1 MDQKPEAIKY
11 GDEEGRP
18 IPSVVAI
25 DKTTGAVFTGRDAW
39 DKKMELSESCEYISS
54 VKTILDSEQI
64 KTIAGREWTAVDVAS
79 EVFKYLKANVHNRTG
94 IDMADYSKYYEAR
107 EVVTRILEQDF
118 IGPVTK
124 DECLAEVPVQYY
136 IMGKLYPQKD
146 TVEALDLARNPLLEN
161 EIETYDVSISLSN
174 QNNPSSM
181 GITVTLKVDVSAI
194 CVSGSYAFYEPT
206 SFDDAKEC
214 GIDTSRWEHLE
225 KKPKEIWQRNE
236 YSYDEKVIFT
246 GERVE
251 YADLPNG
258 LQLQVYT
265 HSIMDSGERVITIA
279 LVNEN
284 QSENDITS
292 TSRCCAFQ
300 PVIRV
305 SSSDGTAVF
314 TSVNRQTYL
323 TTDPELLELDMLY
336 SDVHCYAQGHG
347 CSVMWDMD
355 NAEPEWVESAFF
367 PTFNLRQM
375 KAAEVVS
382 GNVLSMQFLS
392 TATVDDVVLELS
404 AFATKYQKWIK
415 DQNNAVSEVKESLRE
430 IARSNI
436 QKCQDACN
444 RIDYAIRLLKE
455 SAEGDGKAF
464 RAFRLANEAML
475 LQRRQTLLKS
485 GKTFDPAKVCWYPFQ
500 LAFVLHELTS
510 FIEPKGHPGQKVPD
524 RQMVDLL
531 WFPTGG
537 GKTEAYLGITAFV
550 IFLRRLR
557 DANADGVTVIMRYT
571 LRLLT
576 LQQFERASILIF
588 ACELLRK
595 KHNLGGNEI
604 SIGLWVG
611 GNLTPN
617 HLKEARTSINK
628 QKEGGDDEKSN
639 PVQIKVC
646 PWCGAKL
653 NAQHYDVDLVQNRMI
668 IKCPN
673 QHCNFHTAPN
683 GLPVHIID
691 DAIYQHL
698 PTFVVATVDKFAQ
711 IPLNDKPAALFGITN
726 NKKPPE
732 LIIQDELHLISGP
745 LGTMTGIY
753 EAAISKLCERD
764 GICAKVIASTATIR
778 NAANQIMALYGRGH
792 TQFPPQGLS
801 AKDSFFAIQSTPEE
815 RPARQYF
822 GVMGIGTTAT
832 TTLIRVNAAML
843 FATRY
848 LATLGYPDAVVD
860 NFWTITGYF
869 NSLRE
874 LGGASTQILDDV
886 QSRLDYL
893 AKTKFVSVYPG
904 VDTSKGY
911 TYTEELTSRMS
922 NSEITDI
929 IQVKLKRSYTKDNH
943 ADVFDYLLASNMI
956 SVGVDVGRLG
966 AMVVAGQPKTN
977 AEYIQATSRVGRDNP
992 GLVIAVYNASR
1003 SRDRSHYEQFLKY
1016 HSALYRYVEA
1026 TSLTP
1031 FSDRARDRGLHALYV
1046 SLCRY
1051 LIENLRGNSQAIN
1064 YRSDNPEIRKVEKI
1078 IIDYVRRVDPDEL
1091 SAVMDELKDIQDA
1104 WDIAATGSL
1113 VYKSRKN
1120 EKKLLKGDT
1129 ENDRFRMMNS
1139 MRNVDGQSG
1148 IYLLGG
1154 L

>member
-1 MDQKPEAIKY
+1 
-11 GDEEGRP
+11 
-18 IPSVVAI
+18 
-25 DKTTGAVFTGRDAW
+25 
-39 DKKMELSESCEYISS
+39 
-54 VKTILDSEQI
+54 
-64 KTIAGREWTAVDVAS
+64 
-79 EVFKYLKANVHNRTG
+79 
-94 IDMADYSKYYEAR
+94 MADYSIFYDAR
-107 EVVTRILEQDF
+107 KVVSRILKQDF

-124 DECLAEVPVQYY
+124 DECLSELPVQYY
-136 IMGKLYPQKD
+136 IMGKLYPQMD

-161 EIETYDVSISLSN
+161 EIETYDASISLSN

-181 GITVTLKVDVSAI
+181 GITVTLKAGVNEI
-194 CVSGSYAFYEPT
+194 CVSGSYAFYEPV
-206 SFDDAKEC
+206 SFEGAKDC
-214 GIDTSRWEHLE
+214 GIDISKWEHLE
-225 KKPKEIWQRNE
+225 KKPKELWRRNE
-236 YSYDEKVIFT
+236 YSYSERIAFS

-251 YADLPNG
+251 YIDLPNG

-265 HSIMDSGERVITIA
+265 HSIMKSGERAITIA

-284 QSENDITS
+284 QSENDMGA
-292 TSRCCAFQ
+292 TSRSCAFQ
-300 PVIRV
+300 PAIRITGI
-305 SSSDGTAVF
+305 DGVPIF

-336 SDVHCYAQGHG
+336 SDVYCYAQGHG
-347 CSVMWDMD
+347 CSVMWDME
-355 NAEPEWVESAFF
+355 NIEPEWVESAFF
-367 PTFNLRQM
+367 PTFNLQQM

-392 TATVDDVVLELS
+392 TAPVGDVVRELS
-404 AFATKYQKWIK
+404 AFAEKYQQWIEQ
-415 DQNNAVSEVKESLRE
+415 QNNGMSKVKSTLQD
-430 IARSNI
+430 IARSNV
-436 QKCQDACN
+436 QKCQNAYN
-444 RIDYAIRLLKE
+444 RINYAIKLLKD
-455 SAEGDGKAF
+455 SAAGDGKAF
-464 RAFRLANEAML
+464 LAFQLANEAML
-475 LQRRQTLLKS
+475 LQRRQTLLKN
-485 GKTFDPAKVCWYPFQ
+485 GKKFDPDKARWYPFQ
-500 LAFVLHELTS
+500 LAFILHEVTS
-510 FIEPKGHPGQKVPD
+510 FVEPKGHHGQEIPD

-537 GKTEAYLGITAFV
+537 GKTEAYLGIAAFV

-557 DANADGVTVIMRYT
+557 DVNADGVTVIMRYT

-595 KHNLGGNEI
+595 KYNMGGNEI

-628 QKEGGDDEKSN
+628 QKEGGVDEKSN
-639 PVQIKVC
+639 PIQIKVC

-653 NAQHYDVDLVQNRMI
+653 DARHYDVDLVQNRMK

-673 QHCNFHTAPN
+673 QYCDFHTAPS
-683 GLPVHIID
+683 GLPIHIID
-691 DAIYQHL
+691 DTIYQHL
-698 PTFVVATVDKFAQ
+698 PTFIVATVDKFAQ
-711 IPLNDKPAALFGITN
+711 IPLNDKPSALFGIAN
-726 NKKPPE
+726 GKKPPE

-764 GICAKVIASTATIR
+764 GVCAKVIASTATIR
-778 NAANQIMALYGRGH
+778 NAANQIMALYGRNH

-801 AKDSFFAIQSTPEE
+801 AKDSFFAVQSMPEE
-815 RPARQYF
+815 RPARQYL

-843 FATRY
+843 FASRY
-848 LATLGYPDAVVD
+848 LATLGYPDTVVD

-893 AKTKFVSVYPG
+893 AKTKFASEYPG

-922 NSEITDI
+922 NSEITEI
-929 IQVKLKRSYTKDNH
+929 IQVKLKRSYSQGNH

-992 GLVIAVYNASR
+992 GLVVAVYNASR

-1064 YRSDNPEIRKVEKI
+1064 YRSDNPEVKKVEKI

-1091 SAVMDELKDIQDA
+1091 AAVRDELKDIQDA

-1120 EKKLLKGDT
+1120 EKRLLKSDT
-1129 ENDRFRMMNS
+1129 ENDRFRTMNS

>member
-1 MDQKPEAIKY
+1 
-11 GDEEGRP
+11 
-18 IPSVVAI
+18 
-25 DKTTGAVFTGRDAW
+25 
-39 DKKMELSESCEYISS
+39 
-54 VKTILDSEQI
+54 
-64 KTIAGREWTAVDVAS
+64 
-79 EVFKYLKANVHNRTG
+79 
-94 IDMADYSKYYEAR
+94 MADYSQFYEAR
-107 EVVTRILEQDF
+107 KVVSRILEQDF
-118 IGPVTK
+118 IGPVSK
-124 DECLAEVPVQYY
+124 DECLAELPVQYY

-161 EIETYDVSISLSN
+161 EIETYDASISLSN

-181 GITVTLKVDVSAI
+181 GFTVTLKAGVGTI
-194 CVSGSYAFYEPT
+194 CVSGSYAFYEPI
-206 SFDDAKEC
+206 SFENAKES

-225 KKPKEIWQRNE
+225 KKPKEVWKRNE
-236 YSYDEKVIFT
+236 YTYSKKIVFT
-246 GERVE
+246 GERVA
-251 YADLPNG
+251 YADLPGG

-265 HSIMDSGERVITIA
+265 HSVMDSGERVITIA

-284 QSENDITS
+284 QSDNDMGS
-292 TSRCCAFQ
+292 TSKYCAFQ
-300 PVIRV
+300 PVIRLT
-305 SSSDGTAVF
+305 SGDAAAIF

-323 TTDPELLELDMLY
+323 ATDPELLELDMLY
-336 SDVHCYAQGHG
+336 SDVYCYAQGHG

-355 NAEPEWVESAFF
+355 NVEPEWVESAFF
-367 PTFNLRQM
+367 PTFDLRQM

-392 TATVDDVVLELS
+392 AAPADDVVWELGTY
-404 AFATKYQKWIK
+404 AAKYKKWIENQS
-415 DQNNAVSEVKESLRE
+415 DLVPEVKDDLQE
-430 IARSNI
+430 IAKSNI
-436 QKCQDACN
+436 QKCQAACS
-444 RIDYAIRLLKE
+444 RIEYAIKLLKE
-455 SAEGDGKAF
+455 SANSDCKAF
-464 RAFRLANEAML
+464 RAFQLANEAML
-475 LQRRQTLLKS
+475 LQRRQTLLKN
-485 GKTFDPAKVCWYPFQ
+485 KKNFDPAKVCWYPFQ
-500 LAFVLHELTS
+500 LAFILHELAS
-510 FIEPKGHPGQKVPD
+510 FIEPKGHPGQEVPD

-595 KHNLGGNEI
+595 KYKMGGNEI

-653 NAQHYDVDLVQNRMI
+653 HAQHYDVDLVQNRMT

-673 QHCNFHTAPN
+673 QQCHFHAAPN
-683 GLPVHIID
+683 GLPIHIID

-711 IPLNDKPAALFGITN
+711 IPLNDKPAALFGIAN

-764 GICAKVIASTATIR
+764 GVCAKVIASTATIR
-778 NAANQIMALYGRGH
+778 NAANQIMALYGRNH

-801 AKDSFFAIQSTPEE
+801 AKDSFFAVQSTQEE

-832 TTLIRVNAAML
+832 TTLIRVNAVML

-848 LATLGYPDAVVD
+848 LETLGFPDAVVD

-893 AKTKFVSVYPG
+893 AKTKFISEYPR

-922 NSEITDI
+922 NSEITEI
-929 IQVKLKRSYTKDNH
+929 IQVKLKRSYSQGNH

-1064 YRSDNPEIRKVEKI
+1064 YRSDNPEVQRVEKI
-1078 IIDYVRRVDPDEL
+1078 IIDYVRRVDPNEL
-1091 SAVMDELKDIQDA
+1091 AAVMDELKDIQNA

-1120 EKKLLKGDT
+1120 EKKLLKSDT
-1129 ENDRFRMMNS
+1129 DNDRFRTMNS

>member
-1 MDQKPEAIKY
+1 
-11 GDEEGRP
+11 
-18 IPSVVAI
+18 
-25 DKTTGAVFTGRDAW
+25 
-39 DKKMELSESCEYISS
+39 
-54 VKTILDSEQI
+54 
-64 KTIAGREWTAVDVAS
+64 
-79 EVFKYLKANVHNRTG
+79 
-94 IDMADYSKYYEAR
+94 MADYSKYYEAR

-595 KHNLGGNEI
+595 KHNLGGNKI

>member
-1 MDQKPEAIKY
+1 
-11 GDEEGRP
+11 
-18 IPSVVAI
+18 
-25 DKTTGAVFTGRDAW
+25 
-39 DKKMELSESCEYISS
+39 
-54 VKTILDSEQI
+54 
-64 KTIAGREWTAVDVAS
+64 
-79 EVFKYLKANVHNRTG
+79 
-94 IDMADYSKYYEAR
+94 MADYSKYYEAR

-392 TATVDDVVLELS
+392 TAT
-404 AFATKYQKWIK
+404 
-415 DQNNAVSEVKESLRE
+415 
-430 IARSNI
+430 
-436 QKCQDACN
+436 
-444 RIDYAIRLLKE
+444 
-455 SAEGDGKAF
+455 
-464 RAFRLANEAML
+464 
-475 LQRRQTLLKS
+475 
-485 GKTFDPAKVCWYPFQ
+485 
-500 LAFVLHELTS
+500 
-510 FIEPKGHPGQKVPD
+510 
-524 RQMVDLL
+524 
-531 WFPTGG
+531 
-537 GKTEAYLGITAFV
+537 
-550 IFLRRLR
+550 
-557 DANADGVTVIMRYT
+557 
-571 LRLLT
+571 
-576 LQQFERASILIF
+576 
-588 ACELLRK
+588 
-595 KHNLGGNEI
+595 
-604 SIGLWVG
+604 
-611 GNLTPN
+611 
-617 HLKEARTSINK
+617 
-628 QKEGGDDEKSN
+628 
-639 PVQIKVC
+639 
-646 PWCGAKL
+646 
-653 NAQHYDVDLVQNRMI
+653 
-668 IKCPN
+668 
-673 QHCNFHTAPN
+673 
-683 GLPVHIID
+683 
-691 DAIYQHL
+691 
-698 PTFVVATVDKFAQ
+698 
-711 IPLNDKPAALFGITN
+711 
-726 NKKPPE
+726 
-732 LIIQDELHLISGP
+732 
-745 LGTMTGIY
+745 
-753 EAAISKLCERD
+753 
-764 GICAKVIASTATIR
+764 IR
-778 NAANQIMALYGRGH
+778 NEANQIMALYGRGH

>member
-1 MDQKPEAIKY
+1 
-11 GDEEGRP
+11 
-18 IPSVVAI
+18 
-25 DKTTGAVFTGRDAW
+25 
-39 DKKMELSESCEYISS
+39 
-54 VKTILDSEQI
+54 
-64 KTIAGREWTAVDVAS
+64 
-79 EVFKYLKANVHNRTG
+79 
-94 IDMADYSKYYEAR
+94 MADYSKYYEAR
-107 EVVTRILEQDF
+107 EVVSRILEQDF

-124 DECLAEVPVQYY
+124 DECLAELPVQYY

-161 EIETYDVSISLSN
+161 EIETYDASISLSN

-181 GITVTLKVDVSAI
+181 GITVTLKAGVNAI
-194 CVSGSYAFYEPT
+194 CISGSYAFYEPIA
-206 SFDDAKEC
+206 FEDAKDC
-214 GIDTSRWEHLE
+214 GIDTSKWERME
-225 KKPKEIWQRNE
+225 KKPKEVWRRNE
-236 YSYDEKVIFT
+236 YPYSATIEFS

-251 YADLPNG
+251 YADLPSG

-265 HSIMDSGERVITIA
+265 HSIMESGERVITIA

-284 QSENDITS
+284 QSENDMGA
-292 TSRCCAFQ
+292 TSRSCAFQ
-300 PVIRV
+300 SVIRATGV
-305 SSSDGTAVF
+305 DGASVF

-347 CSVMWDMD
+347 CSVMWDME
-355 NAEPEWVESAFF
+355 NIEPKWVESAFF

-392 TATVDDVVLELS
+392 TAPVGNVVRELS
-404 AFATKYQKWIK
+404 AFAAKYQQWIEQ
-415 DQNNAVSEVKESLRE
+415 QNDGISKVKPSLQD
-430 IARSNI
+430 IARSNV
-436 QKCQDACN
+436 QKCRDAYT
-444 RIDYAIRLLKE
+444 RINYAIKLLKD
-455 SAEGDGKAF
+455 SATGDGKAF
-464 RAFRLANEAML
+464 RAFQLANEAML
-475 LQRRQTLLKS
+475 LQRRQTLLKN
-485 GKTFDPAKVCWYPFQ
+485 GKQFDPDKVCWYPFQ

-510 FIEPKGHPGQKVPD
+510 FIEPKGPPEQEVPD

-595 KHNLGGNEI
+595 KYNMGGNEI

-628 QKEGGDDEKSN
+628 QKEGGVDEKSN

-653 NAQHYDVDLVQNRMI
+653 HAQHYDVDLVQNRMT

-673 QHCNFHTAPN
+673 QHCHFHTAPN
-683 GLPVHIID
+683 GLPIHIID

-698 PTFVVATVDKFAQ
+698 PTFIVATVDKFAQ
-711 IPLNDKPAALFGITN
+711 IPLNDKPSALFGIASS
-726 NKKPPE
+726 KKPPE

-764 GICAKVIASTATIR
+764 GVCAKVIASTATIR
-778 NAANQIMALYGRGH
+778 NAANQIMALYGRTH

-801 AKDSFFAIQSTPEE
+801 AKDSFFAVQSTPEE
-815 RPARQYF
+815 RPARRYF

-893 AKTKFVSVYPG
+893 AKTKFASEYPG

-922 NSEITDI
+922 NSEITEI
-929 IQVKLKRSYTKDNH
+929 IQVKLKRSYFQGNH

-1051 LIENLRGNSQAIN
+1051 LIENLRSNSQAIN
-1064 YRSDNPEIRKVEKI
+1064 YRSDNPEIQKVEKI
-1078 IIDYVRRVDPDEL
+1078 IIDYVKKVDPSEL
-1091 SAVMDELKDIQDA
+1091 SAVMDELKDIEDA

-1129 ENDRFRMMNS
+1129 ENDRFRTMNS

>member
-1 MDQKPEAIKY
+1 
-11 GDEEGRP
+11 
-18 IPSVVAI
+18 
-25 DKTTGAVFTGRDAW
+25 
-39 DKKMELSESCEYISS
+39 
-54 VKTILDSEQI
+54 
-64 KTIAGREWTAVDVAS
+64 
-79 EVFKYLKANVHNRTG
+79 
-94 IDMADYSKYYEAR
+94 MADYSKFYEAR
-107 EVVTRILEQDF
+107 EVVSDILERDF
-118 IGPVTK
+118 IGPVDK
-124 DECLAEVPVQYY
+124 DECLAEYPVQYY
-136 IMGKLYPQKD
+136 IMGKLYPQKNSA
-146 TVEALDLARNPLLEN
+146 EALDLARNPLLEN
-161 EIETYDVSISLSN
+161 EVETYDASISLSN

-181 GITVTLKVDVSAI
+181 GITVTLKSGINVI
-194 CVSGSYAFYEPT
+194 TVSGSYAFYVPLRYEDA
-206 SFDDAKEC
+206 DDF
-214 GIDTSRWEHLE
+214 GIDVSRWEQLE
-225 KKPKEIWQRNE
+225 NKPDELWQRKE
-236 YSYDEKVIFT
+236 YSYSERIVLT
-246 GERVE
+246 GERVKCIE
-251 YADLPNG
+251 LPRG

-265 HSIMDSGERVITIA
+265 HSTMDTGERVVTIA

-284 QSENDITS
+284 QSGNDLDS
-292 TSRCCAFQ
+292 SSRYCAFQ
-300 PVIRV
+300 PGIRV
-305 SSSDGTAVF
+305 TGSEETSVF
-314 TSVNRQTYL
+314 TSVNQQTYL
-323 TTDPELLELDMLY
+323 ATDPELLELDMLY

-355 NAEPEWVESAFF
+355 HSEPEWVETSFF
-367 PTFNLRQM
+367 PTFNLCQM

-382 GNVLSMQFLS
+382 GKVLSMQFLS
-392 TATVDDVVLELS
+392 SAPIAEVARELS
-404 AFATKYQKWIK
+404 SFAETYQKWITNQK
-415 DQNNAVSEVKESLRE
+415 NQISGIKTSLQTTA
-430 IARSNI
+430 INNI
-436 QKCQDACN
+436 QKCQNACD
-444 RIDYAIRLLKE
+444 RIVRAIKLLCD
-455 SAEGDGKAF
+455 SASTDGTAF
-464 RAFRLANEAML
+464 RAFQLANEAML
-475 LQRRQTLLKS
+475 LQRRQTLLKN
-485 GKTFDPAKVCWYPFQ
+485 GRDFTPAKVCWYPFQ
-500 LAFVLHELTS
+500 LAFILHELAS
-510 FIEPKGHPGQKVPD
+510 FIEPEGCPGQEVPD

-557 DANADGVTVIMRYT
+557 DPKADGVTVIMRYT

-576 LQQFERASILIF
+576 LQQFERSSILIF

-595 KHNLGGNEI
+595 KYSLGESEI

-611 GNLTPN
+611 ENLTPN
-617 HLKEARTSINK
+617 HLKDARSSINK
-628 QKEGGDDEKSN
+628 QKEGAIDEKSN

-646 PWCGAKL
+646 PWCGTAL
-653 NAQHYDVDLVQNRMI
+653 HVQDYDVDMLDNRMT

-673 QHCNFHTAPN
+673 RHCHFHAAPN
-683 GLPVHIID
+683 GLPIHIID

-698 PTFVVATVDKFAQ
+698 PTFIVATVDKFAQ
-711 IPLNDKPAALFGITN
+711 IPLNDKPAALFGITS

-753 EAAISKLCERD
+753 EAAITKLCERN
-764 GICAKVIASTATIR
+764 GVCAKVIASTATIR
-778 NAANQIMALYGRGH
+778 NAANQIRTLYGREH

-801 AKDSFFAIQSTPEE
+801 AKDSFFAVQSTPEE
-815 RPARQYF
+815 RPARQYY
-822 GVMGIGTTAT
+822 GVMGIGATAT
-832 TTLIRVNAAML
+832 TTLIRVNAALL
-843 FATRY
+843 FATLY
-848 LATLGYPDAVVD
+848 LATTGYPDEVVD

-893 AKTKFVSVYPG
+893 AKTKFASTYPG
-904 VDTSKGY
+904 VDTSRGY

-929 IQVKLKRSYTKDNH
+929 IQVKLKRSYTRESH

-1016 HSALYRYVEA
+1016 HAALYRYVEA

-1051 LIENLRGNSQAIN
+1051 LVDNLRGNDQAIN
-1064 YRSDNPEIRKVEKI
+1064 YRSNDPKVQEIEKI
-1078 IIDYVRRVDPDEL
+1078 IIDYVRKVDPGEL
-1091 SAVMDELKDIQDA
+1091 TAVMDELDDIQTA
-1104 WDIAATGSL
+1104 WDVAATGSL
-1113 VYKSRKN
+1113 VYRSRKH
-1120 EKKLLKGDT
+1120 EKELLKGDT
-1129 ENDRFRMMNS
+1129 EDDRFRTMNS

-1154 L
+1154 Y

>member
-1 MDQKPEAIKY
+1 
-11 GDEEGRP
+11 
-18 IPSVVAI
+18 
-25 DKTTGAVFTGRDAW
+25 
-39 DKKMELSESCEYISS
+39 
-54 VKTILDSEQI
+54 
-64 KTIAGREWTAVDVAS
+64 
-79 EVFKYLKANVHNRTG
+79 
-94 IDMADYSKYYEAR
+94 MADYSKFYEAR
-107 EVVTRILEQDF
+107 GIISHILEQDF
-118 IGPVTK
+118 VGPVTK
-124 DECLAEVPVQYY
+124 DECLTELPVQYY

-146 TVEALDLARNPLLEN
+146 TTEALDLARNPLLEN
-161 EIETYDVSISLSN
+161 QIETYDASISLSN

-181 GITVTLKVDVSAI
+181 GITVTLKADVEAI
-194 CVSGSYAFYEPT
+194 CVSGSYAFYEPI
-206 SFDDAKEC
+206 SFQDAKDY
-214 GIDTSRWEHLE
+214 GIDTSRWEYVE
-225 KKPKEIWQRNE
+225 KKPKEVWKRQE
-236 YSYDEKVIFT
+236 YSYSKRITFTSEKM
-246 GERVE
+246 E
-251 YADLPNG
+251 YADLSRN

-265 HSIMDSGERVITIA
+265 HAIMDSGERVITIA

-284 QSENDITS
+284 QSPNDMS
-292 TSRCCAFQ
+292 ATSRYCAFQ
-300 PVIRV
+300 PIIRV
-305 SSSDGTAVF
+305 SSIDGKALF
-314 TSVNRQTYL
+314 ANVNRQTCL
-323 TTDPELLELDMLY
+323 TTDTELQELDMLY

-347 CSVMWDMD
+347 CSVMWDME
-355 NAEPEWVESAFF
+355 NAVPEWIESAFF
-367 PTFNLRQM
+367 PTFNLCQM

-392 TATVDDVVLELS
+392 TASVDDIVQELGT
-404 AFATKYQKWIK
+404 FATKYEKWIE
-415 DQNNAVSEVKESLRE
+415 DQNSLIRGIKASLRD
-430 IARSNI
+430 IASSNI
-436 QKCQDACN
+436 QKCRNACN
-444 RIDYAIRLLKE
+444 RINYAIKLLKE
-455 SAEGDGKAF
+455 SGYRDGKVF
-464 RAFRLANEAML
+464 RAFQLANEAML
-475 LQRRQTLLKS
+475 LQRKQTLLKNR
-485 GKTFDPAKVCWYPFQ
+485 KCFDPATVCWYPFQ
-500 LAFVLHELTS
+500 LAFILHELTS
-510 FIEPKGHPGQKVPD
+510 FIEPKGHLGQKVPD
-524 RQMVDLL
+524 RQIVDLL

-557 DANADGVTVIMRYT
+557 DPNADGVTVIMRYT

-588 ACELLRK
+588 ACELLRQK
-595 KHNLGGNEI
+595 YNIGGNEV

-628 QKEGGDDEKSN
+628 QKNGGVDEKSN

-646 PWCGAKL
+646 PWCGEKL
-653 NAQHYDVDLVQNRMI
+653 YAQHYDIDLVQNRMI

-673 QHCNFHTAPN
+673 QHCHFHFAPN
-683 GLPVHIID
+683 GLPIHIID

-698 PTFVVATVDKFAQ
+698 PTFIVATVDKFAQ
-711 IPLNDKPAALFGITN
+711 IPLNDKPAALFGITS

-778 NAANQIMALYGRGH
+778 NAANQIIALYGRSH

-801 AKDSFFAIQSTPEE
+801 AKDSFFAVQSTPEE
-815 RPARQYF
+815 KPARRYF

-848 LATLGYPDAVVD
+848 LATLGYPDTVVD

-874 LGGASTQILDDV
+874 LGGANTQILDDV

-911 TYTEELTSRMS
+911 TYTEELTSRMN
-922 NSEITDI
+922 NSEITEI
-929 IQVKLKRSYTKDNH
+929 IQVKLKRSYSKNNH
-943 ADVFDYLLASNMI
+943 TDVFDYLLASNMI

-1051 LIENLRGNSQAIN
+1051 LVENLRKNNDAIN
-1064 YRSDNPEIRKVEKI
+1064 YRSSNPAVQAVEKI
-1078 IIDYVRRVDPDEL
+1078 IIEYVKRVDPDEL
-1091 SAVMDELKDIQDA
+1091 SAVIDELNDIKDA

-1113 VYKSRKN
+1113 VYSSRKN

-1129 ENDRFRMMNS
+1129 ENDRFRTMNS
-1139 MRNVDGQSG
+1139 MRNVDEQSG

-1154 L
+1154 Y

>member
-1 MDQKPEAIKY
+1 
-11 GDEEGRP
+11 
-18 IPSVVAI
+18 
-25 DKTTGAVFTGRDAW
+25 
-39 DKKMELSESCEYISS
+39 
-54 VKTILDSEQI
+54 
-64 KTIAGREWTAVDVAS
+64 
-79 EVFKYLKANVHNRTG
+79 
-94 IDMADYSKYYEAR
+94 MADYSKFYDAR
-107 EVVTRILEQDF
+107 KVVSHILEQDF

-124 DECLAEVPVQYY
+124 DECLVELPVQYY
-136 IMGKLYPQKD
+136 VMGKLYPQKD

-161 EIETYDVSISLSN
+161 EIETYDASISLSN

-181 GITVTLKVDVSAI
+181 GITVTLKAGVNAI
-194 CVSGSYAFYEPT
+194 CISGCYAFYEPIA
-206 SFDDAKEC
+206 FEDAKNC
-214 GIDTSRWEHLE
+214 GIDTSKWEHLE
-225 KKPKEIWQRNE
+225 KKPKEVWRRNE
-236 YSYDEKVIFT
+236 YPYSEIITFS

-251 YADLPNG
+251 YADLPSG

-265 HSIMDSGERVITIA
+265 HSIMESGERVITIA

-284 QSENDITS
+284 QSENDTGATS
-292 TSRCCAFQ
+292 KSCAFQ

-305 SSSDGTAVF
+305 TGIEGARIF

-336 SDVHCYAQGHG
+336 SDVYCYAQGHG
-347 CSVMWDMD
+347 CSVMWDME

-392 TATVDDVVLELS
+392 TAPVGDVVRELS
-404 AFATKYQKWIK
+404 AFATKYHQWIEQ
-415 DQNNAVSEVKESLRE
+415 QNDNISNVKPSLQN
-430 IARSNI
+430 IVQSNV
-436 QKCQDACN
+436 QKCRDAYN
-444 RIDYAIRLLKE
+444 RIYYAIKLLRD
-455 SAEGDGKAF
+455 SASGDGKVF
-464 RAFRLANEAML
+464 RAFQLANEAML
-475 LQRRQTLLKS
+475 LQRRQTLLKN
-485 GKTFDPAKVCWYPFQ
+485 GRQFDPDKVCWYPFQ

-510 FIEPKGHPGQKVPD
+510 FIEPKGHPGQEVPD

-557 DANADGVTVIMRYT
+557 DTNADGVTVIMRYT

-595 KHNLGGNEI
+595 KYNIGGNEI

-628 QKEGGDDEKSN
+628 QKEGGVDEKSN

-646 PWCGAKL
+646 PWCGEKL
-653 NAQHYDVDLVQNRMI
+653 HAQHYDVDLVQNRMT

-673 QHCNFHTAPN
+673 QHCHFHTAPN
-683 GLPVHIID
+683 GLPIHIID
-691 DAIYQHL
+691 DAIYEHL

-711 IPLNDKPAALFGITN
+711 IPLNDKPSALFGIAN

-764 GICAKVIASTATIR
+764 GVCAKVIASTATIR
-778 NAANQIMALYGRGH
+778 NASNQIMALYGRSH

-801 AKDSFFAIQSTPEE
+801 AKDSFFAVQSTPEE

-893 AKTKFVSVYPG
+893 AKTKFASEYPG

-922 NSEITDI
+922 NSEITEI
-929 IQVKLKRSYTKDNH
+929 IQVKLKRSYSQGNH

-1064 YRSDNPEIRKVEKI
+1064 YRSDNPEIQKVEKI
-1078 IIDYVRRVDPDEL
+1078 IIDYVRRVDPSEL

-1129 ENDRFRMMNS
+1129 ENDRFRTMNS

>member
-1 MDQKPEAIKY
+1 MPD
-11 GDEEGRP
+11 
-18 IPSVVAI
+18 
-25 DKTTGAVFTGRDAW
+25 
-39 DKKMELSESCEYISS
+39 
-54 VKTILDSEQI
+54 
-64 KTIAGREWTAVDVAS
+64 
-79 EVFKYLKANVHNRTG
+79 YLKF
-94 IDMADYSKYYEAR
+94 YEAR
-107 EVVTRILEQDF
+107 GIVTRILEQDF
-118 IGPVTK
+118 VGPVTQ
-124 DECLAEVPVQYY
+124 DECLAELPVQYY

-146 TVEALDLARNPLLEN
+146 TAEALDLARNPLLEN
-161 EIETYDVSISLSN
+161 EIETYDASISLSN

-181 GITVTLKVDVSAI
+181 GITVTLKYGVSAI
-194 CVSGSYAFYEPT
+194 CVSGRYAFYEPILYE
-206 SFDDAKEC
+206 DAEQH
-214 GIDTSRWEHLE
+214 GIDISRWEHLG
-225 KKPKEIWQRNE
+225 KRPKELWMRKE
-236 YSYDEKVIFT
+236 YSYSETIAFTEKRVEYINLDCGLQLQIYTHSILDT
-246 GERVE
+246 GERV
-251 YADLPNG
+251 
-258 LQLQVYT
+258 V
-265 HSIMDSGERVITIA
+265 TIA
-279 LVNEN
+279 LINEN
-284 QSENDITS
+284 QSENDILATS
-292 TSRCCAFQ
+292 KHCAFQ
-300 PVIRV
+300 PVIRITGIGGK
-305 SSSDGTAVF
+305 SIF
-314 TSVNRQTYL
+314 TNVNRQTYL

-336 SDVHCYAQGHG
+336 SDIHCYAQGHG
-347 CSVMWDMD
+347 CSVMWDMERI
-355 NAEPEWVESAFF
+355 EPEWVESAFF
-367 PTFNLRQM
+367 PNYNLRQM
-375 KAAEVVS
+375 KAADFTS

-392 TATVDDVVLELS
+392 DAPVEDIVRELTG
-404 AFATKYQKWIK
+404 FADKYQEWI
-415 DQNNAVSEVKESLRE
+415 DGLNNRIHQVKEGLRDVAE
-430 IARSNI
+430 NNV
-436 QKCQDACN
+436 QKCQNACN
-444 RIDYAIRLLKE
+444 RISYAIKLLKDS
-455 SAEGDGKAF
+455 SALDGKAF
-464 RAFRLANEAML
+464 RAFQLANEAML
-475 LQRRQTLLKS
+475 LQRRQTILKS
-485 GKTFDPAKVCWYPFQ
+485 GKQFNPATVCWYPFQ
-500 LAFVLHELTS
+500 LAFILHELTS
-510 FIEPKGHPGQKVPD
+510 FIEPSGHEGQEIPD

-588 ACELLRK
+588 ACEMLRK
-595 KHNLGGNEI
+595 KYGLGGKEI

-617 HLKEARTSINK
+617 SLKDARTSITK
-628 QKEGGDDEKSN
+628 QQQGAIDEKSN

-646 PWCGAKL
+646 PWCGEKL
-653 NAQHYDVDLVQNRMI
+653 YASNYTVNLAENRMI
-668 IKCPN
+668 IRCPN
-673 QHCNFHTAPN
+673 NQCHFHNAPN
-683 GLPVHIID
+683 GLPTHIID
-691 DAIYQHL
+691 EAIYEHL

-764 GICAKVIASTATIR
+764 GVGAKVIASTATIR
-778 NAANQIMALYGRGH
+778 NAANQILALYGRKH

-801 AKDSFFAIQSTPEE
+801 AKDSFFAVQSTPEE

-848 LATLGYPDAVVD
+848 LATQGYSDAVVD

-893 AKTKFVSVYPG
+893 AKTKFLSAYPG
-904 VDTSKGY
+904 VETSKGY

-922 NSEITDI
+922 NSEITEI
-929 IQVKLKRSYTKDNH
+929 IQVKLKRSYTQGNH

-966 AMVVAGQPKTN
+966 TMVVAGQPKTN

-1051 LIENLRGNSQAIN
+1051 LIENLRSNNQAIN
-1064 YRSDNPEIRKVEKI
+1064 FRSDNPEVQAVEKI
-1078 IIDYVRRVDPDEL
+1078 IIEYVRRVDPSEL
-1091 SAVMDELKDIQDA
+1091 DAVIDELKDIQDA
-1104 WDIAATGSL
+1104 WDVAATGSL
-1113 VYKSRKN
+1113 VYKSRKKEN
-1120 EKKLLKGDT
+1120 KLLKGDT
-1129 ENDRFRMMNS
+1129 ENDRFRTMNS

-1154 L
+1154 Q

>member
-1 MDQKPEAIKY
+1 
-11 GDEEGRP
+11 
-18 IPSVVAI
+18 
-25 DKTTGAVFTGRDAW
+25 
-39 DKKMELSESCEYISS
+39 
-54 VKTILDSEQI
+54 
-64 KTIAGREWTAVDVAS
+64 
-79 EVFKYLKANVHNRTG
+79 
-94 IDMADYSKYYEAR
+94 MADYSKFYDAR
-107 EVVTRILEQDF
+107 RVVSHILEQDF

-124 DECLAEVPVQYY
+124 DECLAELPIQYY

-161 EIETYDVSISLSN
+161 EIETYDASISLSN

-181 GITVTLKVDVSAI
+181 GITVTLKPGVEAI
-194 CVSGSYAFYEPT
+194 CVTGGYAFYEPV
-206 SFDDAKEC
+206 SFEDAKNC
-214 GIDTSRWEHLE
+214 GIDTSKWEHLE
-225 KKPKEIWQRNE
+225 KKPKEVWRRNKYQYFE
-236 YSYDEKVIFT
+236 RIVFS

-251 YADLPNG
+251 YADLPSG

-265 HSIMDSGERVITIA
+265 HSIMESGERVITIA

-284 QSENDITS
+284 QSENDMGATS
-292 TSRCCAFQ
+292 KSCAFQ

-305 SSSDGTAVF
+305 TGIDGASVF
-314 TSVNRQTYL
+314 TSVSRQTYL

-347 CSVMWDMD
+347 CSVMWDVESV
-355 NAEPEWVESAFF
+355 EPEWVESAFF

-382 GNVLSMQFLS
+382 GNVLSMRFLS
-392 TATVDDVVLELS
+392 TAPVEDVVWELS
-404 AFATKYQKWIK
+404 AFAAKYQQWIK
-415 DQNNAVSEVKESLRE
+415 QQKDGISKVKPGLQD
-430 IARSNI
+430 IAQSNI
-436 QKCQDACN
+436 QKCQDAYN
-444 RIDYAIRLLKE
+444 RINYAIKLLKD
-455 SAEGDGKAF
+455 SAAGEGKAF
-464 RAFRLANEAML
+464 RAFQLANEAML

-485 GKTFDPAKVCWYPFQ
+485 GRQFDPDKVCWYPFQ

-510 FIEPKGHPGQKVPD
+510 FIEPKGHPGQEVPD
-524 RQMVDLL
+524 RQLVDLL

-550 IFLRRLR
+550 IFLRRLQ

-595 KHNLGGNEI
+595 KYNMGGNEI

-628 QKEGGDDEKSN
+628 QKEGGVDEKSN

-653 NAQHYDVDLVQNRMI
+653 HAQHYDVDLAGNRMT

-673 QHCNFHTAPN
+673 QHCHFHTVPS
-683 GLPVHIID
+683 GLPIHIID

-698 PTFVVATVDKFAQ
+698 PTFIVATVDKFAQ
-711 IPLNDKPAALFGITN
+711 IPLNDKPAALFGIAN

-764 GICAKVIASTATIR
+764 GVCAKVIASTATIR
-778 NAANQIMALYGRGH
+778 NAANQIMALYGRAH

-801 AKDSFFAIQSTPEE
+801 AKDSFFAVQSTPEE

-848 LATLGYPDAVVD
+848 LAVLGYPDAVVD

-893 AKTKFVSVYPG
+893 AKTKFASEYPG

-922 NSEITDI
+922 NSEITEI
-929 IQVKLKRSYTKDNH
+929 IQVKLRRSYSQGNH

-992 GLVIAVYNASR
+992 GLVIAVYSASR

-1051 LIENLRGNSQAIN
+1051 LIENLRSNSQAIN
-1064 YRSDNPEIRKVEKI
+1064 YRSDNPEIQKVEKI
-1078 IIDYVRRVDPDEL
+1078 IIDYVRKVDPDEL

-1129 ENDRFRMMNS
+1129 ENDRFRTMNS

>member
-1 MDQKPEAIKY
+1 
-11 GDEEGRP
+11 
-18 IPSVVAI
+18 
-25 DKTTGAVFTGRDAW
+25 
-39 DKKMELSESCEYISS
+39 
-54 VKTILDSEQI
+54 
-64 KTIAGREWTAVDVAS
+64 
-79 EVFKYLKANVHNRTG
+79 
-94 IDMADYSKYYEAR
+94 MADYSEFYKAR
-107 EVVTRILEQDF
+107 EVVSRILEQDF
-118 IGPVTK
+118 IGPVKK
-124 DECLAEVPVQYY
+124 DECLVELPVQYY

-146 TVEALDLARNPLLEN
+146 TVEPLDLARNPLLEN
-161 EIETYDVSISLSN
+161 EIETYDASISLSN

-181 GITVTLKVDVSAI
+181 GITVTLKAGVRAI
-194 CVSGSYAFYEPT
+194 YVSGSYAFYKPILFEN
-206 SFDDAKEC
+206 AKEN
-214 GIDTSRWEHLE
+214 GIDTSRWENLE
-225 KKPKEIWQRNE
+225 KKPKEVWKRYV
-236 YSYDEKVIFT
+236 YSYAEKVVFT
-246 GERVE
+246 DERVV
-251 YADLPNG
+251 YADLLNG

-265 HSIMDSGERVITIA
+265 HSVLNTGERVITIA

-284 QSENDITS
+284 QSENDLVS
-292 TSRCCAFQ
+292 TSSCCAFQ
-300 PVIRV
+300 PVIKV
-305 SSSDGTAVF
+305 TSVDGTSIF

-347 CSVMWDMD
+347 CSVLWDLD
-355 NAEPEWVESAFF
+355 NVEPQWVESSFF
-367 PTFNLRQM
+367 PTYNLRQM

-392 TATVDDVVLELS
+392 TAPVDDVIWELS
-404 AFATKYQKWIK
+404 AFAAKYQNWIK
-415 DQNNAVSEVKESLRE
+415 DQSTKIPEVDDNLRDV
-430 IARSNI
+430 ARSNI
-436 QKCQDACN
+436 QKCYDAYI
-444 RIDYAIRLLKE
+444 RIDYAIKLLKE
-455 SAEGDGKAF
+455 SAENDGKAF
-464 RAFRLANEAML
+464 RAFQLANEAMF
-475 LQRRQTLLKS
+475 LQRRQTLLKN
-485 GKTFDPAKVCWYPFQ
+485 GKSFDPAKACWYPFQ
-500 LAFVLHELTS
+500 LAFILHELTS
-510 FIEPKGHPGQKVPD
+510 FIEPMGHPEQGIPD
-524 RQMVDLL
+524 RQIIDLL

-537 GKTEAYLGITAFV
+537 GKTEAYLGIAAFV

-557 DANADGVTVIMRYT
+557 DANADGVTIIMRYT

-576 LQQFERASILIF
+576 LQQFERASILIC

-595 KHNLGGNEI
+595 KYDMGGNEI

-617 HLKEARTSINK
+617 HLKEARSSINK
-628 QKEGGDDEKSN
+628 QKEGGVDEKSN

-646 PWCGAKL
+646 PWCGEKL
-653 NAQHYDVDLVQNRMI
+653 YAQHYDVDLVNSRMT

-673 QHCNFHTAPN
+673 QDCHFYTTPH
-683 GLPVHIID
+683 GLPIHIID

-698 PTFVVATVDKFAQ
+698 PTFIVATVDKFAQ
-711 IPLNDKPAALFGITN
+711 IPLNEKPAALFGITS

-778 NAANQIMALYGRGH
+778 NAANQIMALYGRKH
-792 TQFPPQGLS
+792 SQFPPQGLS
-801 AKDSFFAIQSTPEE
+801 AKDSFFAVLSTPEE

-832 TTLIRVNAAML
+832 TTLIRVNAALL

-848 LATLGYPDAVVD
+848 LATLGYSDEVVD

-893 AKTKFVSVYPG
+893 ANTKFATVYPG
-904 VDTSKGY
+904 VKTQGY
-911 TYTEELTSRMS
+911 IYTEELTSRMS
-922 NSEITDI
+922 NSEITEI
-929 IQVKLKRSYTKDNH
+929 IQVKLKRSYTQDNH
-943 ADVFDYLLASNMI
+943 KDVFDYLLASNMI

-992 GLVIAVYNASR
+992 GLVITVYNASR

-1051 LIENLRGNSQAIN
+1051 LIENLRGNNQAIN
-1064 YRSDNPEIRKVEKI
+1064 YRSDNPEIQKVEKI
-1078 IIDYVRRVDPDEL
+1078 IIDYVRKVDPNEL
-1091 SAVMDELKDIQDA
+1091 PAVIKELKDIQEA
-1104 WDIAATGSL
+1104 WDMAATGSL
-1113 VYKSRKN
+1113 VYKSRNN
-1120 EKKLLKGDT
+1120 EKQLLKGDT
-1129 ENDRFRMMNS
+1129 ENDHRFRTMNS